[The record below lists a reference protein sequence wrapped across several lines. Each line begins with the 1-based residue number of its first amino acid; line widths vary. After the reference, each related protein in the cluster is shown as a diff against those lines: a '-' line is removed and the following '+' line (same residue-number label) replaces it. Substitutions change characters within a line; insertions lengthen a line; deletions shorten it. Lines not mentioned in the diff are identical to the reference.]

1 MKLLLFCVES
11 NKLKQIDWIYIES
24 LIRHFYIEDRDVVPL
39 VSTKEIKLF
48 NEDGSHYEVRVGAW
62 LIKTPDSRIVASQST
77 FVPKSPEHEWTKE
90 EIQDIVFND
99 FGHYNGFDRALL
111 LMKTDEIINEIINQI
126 SIGGS
131 SNGE

>member
-1 MKLLLFCVES
+1 MV
-11 NKLKQIDWIYIES
+11 
-24 LIRHFYIEDRDVVPL
+24 L
-39 VSTKEIKLF
+39 VYSRGRALEYDISQVLENVK
-48 NEDGSHYEVRVGAW
+48 
-62 LIKTPDSRIVASQST
+62 PDMG
-77 FVPKSPEHEWTKE
+77 KE